1 MIMFISYTLHHV
13 MCRYSA
19 TLSAFDFGLLK
30 SYNKHLKSQEIK
42 KKGIK
47 VKNPNFEH
55 SGKVSNLRRDSCDVW
70 CKFSQ

>member
-1 MIMFISYTLHHV
+1 MFISYTLHHV

-19 TLSAFDFGLLK
+19 TLSAFDFGLL
-30 SYNKHLKSQEIK
+30 EK

-55 SGKVSNLRRDSCDVW
+55 SGKVSNLRRDSCEVW
-70 CKFSQ
+70 CNFSQ